1 MMRYPEKIIIG
12 AFGHLLK
19 LIGLIPRKLAQRIAD
34 LLGRI
39 LFSVVKKHRRIAIDN
54 LTYAFGH
61 EKQPKEI
68 EKIARRVFINLV
80 QVVFEIGWSLNLK
93 ESQFTEHF
101 KIDGYHNIKNAYQK
115 GRGVLALTAHFGNWE
130 LLTVIGAMIKFPINI
145 VVRPLD
151 FKPLDYFIFNL
162 RTRFGGKIIPK
173 ERSIHEIIRSLHRG
187 DIVVLLMDQNVDWY
201 EGVFVDFMG
210 HRACTNKGLA
220 LLALKTGAPVVPVF
234 MVREKSGFR
243 AEFGPEIFTVKTGD
257 RQKDIE
263 INTQEYNRVIEN
275 FIRRYPD
282 QWFWVHQRWKTKP
295 YQAWSGKSGGKITN
309 LHDLL

>member
-1 MMRYPEKIIIG
+1 MIRYSERIISG
-12 AFGHLLK
+12 VFEFLLK
-19 LIGLIPRKLAQRIAD
+19 LIGLFPRKWAVRIAN

-39 LFSVVKKHRRIAIDN
+39 LFNVAKKHHRITMDN
-54 LTYAFGH
+54 LSHAFGH
-61 EKQPKEI
+61 EKLPEEM
-68 EKIARRVFINLV
+68 EKIARQVFINLI
-80 QVVFEIGWSLNLK
+80 QVVFEVGWSLNLDGK
-93 ESQFTEHF
+93 RLYKHF
-101 KIDGYHNIKNAYQK
+101 KIDGYHHIKKAFEK
-115 GRGVLALTAHFGNWE
+115 GKGVLVLTAHFGNWE
-130 LLTVIGAMIKFPINI
+130 LLTVIAAMIQFPLSI
-145 VVRPLD
+145 VIRPLD
-151 FKPLDYFIFNL
+151 FKPLDHFFFDL

-173 ERSIHEIIRSLHRG
+173 QRSFRRIIKSLG
-187 DIVVLLMDQNVDWY
+187 QGEMVALLMDQNVDWY

-210 HRACTNKGLA
+210 RRASTNKGLA

-234 MVREKSGFR
+234 MVREKSGLR

-295 YQAWSGKSGGKITN
+295 YQAWPRKSDG
-309 LHDLL
+309 

>member
-1 MMRYPEKIIIG
+1 MMRYSEKIAVG
-12 AFGHLLK
+12 VFETLFK
-19 LIGLIPRKLAQRIAD
+19 
-34 LLGRI
+34 LLGFFPRTWTSGMADFLGGM
-39 LFSVVKKHRRIAIDN
+39 LFCVDKKHRGIAMDN

-61 EKQPKEI
+61 EKQPEEI
-68 EKIARRVFINLV
+68 KKIARQVFINLAK
-80 QVVFEIGWSLNLK
+80 VVFEVGWSLHLK
-93 ESQFTEHF
+93 ESQFAEHF
-101 KIDGYHNIKNAYQK
+101 KISGFRHMKNAYEK
-115 GRGVLALTAHFGNWE
+115 GKGVLALTAHFGNWE
-130 LLTVIGAMIKFPINI
+130 LLSIIGSIIKFPINI

-151 FKPLDYFIFNL
+151 FKPLDHFIFNL

-173 ERSIHEIIRSLHRG
+173 ERSIHTIIRSLRRG
-187 DIVVLLMDQNVDWY
+187 EIVLLLMDQNVDWY

-210 HRACTNKGLA
+210 HRACTSKGMA

-263 INTQEYNRVIEN
+263 NNTQEYNRVMEN

-295 YQAWSGKSGGKITN
+295 YQDWPKKSGE
-309 LHDLL
+309 

>member
-1 MMRYPEKIIIG
+1 MMRYSERILVAIFK
-12 AFGHLLK
+12 ALLK
-19 LIGLIPRKLAQRIAD
+19 FLGLFPRKWALRIAD
-34 LLGRI
+34 FLGGM
-39 LFSVVKKHRRIAIDN
+39 LFCVDKKHRGIAMDN

-61 EKQPKEI
+61 QKQPEEI
-68 EKIARRVFINLV
+68 KKIARQVFINLV
-80 QVVFEIGWSLNLK
+80 KVVFEVGWSLNLDEIRLSK
-93 ESQFTEHF
+93 HF
-101 KIDGYHNIKNAYQK
+101 KIDGYHHLKKAYEK
-115 GRGVLALTAHFGNWE
+115 GKGVLLLTAHCGNWE
-130 LLTVIGAMIKFPINI
+130 LLSVVGAMIKFPISI

-151 FKPLDYFIFNL
+151 FKPLDHFIFNL

-173 ERSIHEIIRSLHRG
+173 QRSIRTIIRSLDRG
-187 DIVVLLMDQNVDWY
+187 EMVLLLMDQNVDWY

-263 INTQEYNRVIEN
+263 INTREYNRVIEN
-275 FIRRYPD
+275 FILRYPD
-282 QWFWVHQRWKTKP
+282 QWFWVHHRWKTKP
-295 YQAWSGKSGGKITN
+295 YQAWPRKSGG
-309 LHDLL
+309 